1 MSVWT
6 GAHVTAALGMG
17 CDAAEDAIAYERVVT
32 DTRTLQRGDLF
43 VALVGEKHDAH
54 AYLRQAAE
62 AGARGAVVQSIPAG
76 APEALRYYV
85 VPDTLS
91 ALGRLARFRRRRIG
105 ARVCA
110 ITGTNGKTTTKELL
124 RAVLATR
131 YRTHATAGNF
141 NNLVGAP
148 LTLLSAPSDVDVTI
162 AEVGT
167 NAPGEIALLAGMVE
181 PDAAIITGIA
191 AGHLEGL
198 GDLEG
203 VLREKTSLLTWLPEG
218 APAVVADDPPSLAAR
233 ARALLGGSV
242 AVAGITERAD
252 GSLHGTDVAVDD
264 EGRVRFTWEGRPVRL
279 RLRGRHNARNALLA
293 LAIGR
298 AWDVPAED
306 AIAGLEAL
314 EAPKMRA
321 EVHRYG
327 ELTVIADC
335 YNANPGSVAAAI
347 DLLASMPKRGGR
359 VAVLGSMLEL
369 GPESEQLH
377 RESASDIAAR
387 DIDIIVATGAFAP
400 AFEGVGELAGAD
412 VIVAEDALAAWEP
425 LRARLRGNEVVLL
438 KGSRGVALERLL
450 PRFEEVWGVLRPHG
464 ETSGSRDASTGAGAD
479 DAAASTEHA
488 RTSTSAGGG
497 RNAPE
502 G

>member
-1 MSVWT
+1 MSSWT
-6 GAHVTAALGMG
+6 GVEVTAALGLG
-17 CDAAEDAIAYERVVT
+17 CDAAEDSFAFERVAT
-32 DTRTLQRGDLF
+32 DTRTLKPGDLF
-43 VALVGEKHDAH
+43 VALVGENHDAH
-54 AYLRQAAE
+54 AYLGQAAA
-62 AGARGAVVQSIPAG
+62 AGARGAVVRRVPEG

-85 VPDTLS
+85 VPDTLV
-91 ALGRLARFRRRRIG
+91 ALGRLARFRRRRLP

-124 RAVLATR
+124 RAVLSTR
-131 YRTHATAGNF
+131 YATHATAGNF

-148 LTLLSAPSDVDVTI
+148 LTLLSAPSDVEAII

-167 NAPGEIALLAGMVE
+167 NAPGEIAQLGSMVE

-198 GDLEG
+198 GDVEG
-203 VLREKTSLLTWLPEG
+203 ILREKTSLLTWLPAG
-218 APAVVADDPPSLAAR
+218 APAVVADEPPSLAAR
-233 ARALLGGSV
+233 ARALLGTV
-242 AVAGITERAD
+242 QVAGMSERAD
-252 GSLHGTDVAVDD
+252 ASLRAADVALDD

-298 AWDVPAED
+298 AWDVPAEA
-306 AIAGLEAL
+306 AIGGLEAL
-314 EAPKMRA
+314 EPPKMRG
-321 EVHRYG
+321 EIHRFG
-327 ELTVIADC
+327 DMTVIADC

-369 GPESEQLH
+369 GRESERLH
-377 RESASDIAAR
+377 RDTASDIAAR
-387 DIDIIVATGAFAP
+387 DIDVIVATGSFAR
-400 AFEGVGELAGAD
+400 AFEDVGELAGAD
-412 VIVAEDALAAWEP
+412 LIVAQDPLEAWEP
-425 LRARLRGNEVVLL
+425 LRARLRGSEVVLL

-450 PRFEEVWGVLRPHG
+450 PRIEETWGVLRPHG
-464 ETSGSRDASTGAGAD
+464 ETFGSRDASTGAGAG
-479 DAAASTEHA
+479 DAAAPTEHA
-488 RTSTSAGGG
+488 RTHPPAGGG
-497 RNAPE
+497 AATE